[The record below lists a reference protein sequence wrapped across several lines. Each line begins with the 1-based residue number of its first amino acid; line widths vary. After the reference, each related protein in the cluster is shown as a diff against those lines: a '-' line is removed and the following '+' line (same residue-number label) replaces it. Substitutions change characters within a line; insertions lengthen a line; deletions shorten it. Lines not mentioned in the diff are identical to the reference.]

1 MFMNFIE
8 YLKEPWPWYIAGPL
22 IGLLVP
28 LLLLFDNKKFGISST
43 FRDFCAYV
51 VPSGLDYFK
60 YNLKEYRWRNV
71 FVLGIMLGGAVAA
84 IFLSNHKAI
93 AISSLTVS
101 DLKALGISDFSGMV
115 PSEIFSWS
123 GLFSL
128 KGIVFMMVGGFLIG
142 FGTRYADGCT
152 AGHSITGLSLL
163 SPASFIATLGFFA
176 GGLISVHLIFPLLFK

>member
-1 MFMNFIE
+1 MSILE
-8 YLKEPWPWYIAGPL
+8 TLKEPWPWYIAGPL

-28 LLLLFDNKKFGISST
+28 FLLLFDNKKFGISST

-51 VPSGLDYFK
+51 APSGLEYFK
-60 YNLKEYRWRNV
+60 YNLKEHKWRNV
-71 FVLGIMLGGAVAA
+71 FVLGIMFGGAISAL
-84 IFLSNHKAI
+84 FLSNHDTI
-93 AISSLTVS
+93 AISSKTVS
-101 DLKALGISDFSGMV
+101 DLKALGISDFSGLA

-123 GLFSL
+123 GLFSV
-128 KGIVFMMVGGFLIG
+128 KGIFFIVVGGFLIG

-176 GGLISVHLIFPLLFK
+176 GGLISVHLIFPLLF